1 MNDATKSAF
10 FEELR
15 IALSE
20 VELILADHGFDLD
33 ECSDDLLSCTEDEQ
47 VLEILNS
54 VQAIRTAIE
63 D

>member
-1 MNDATKSAF
+1 MNDTTKSAF

-33 ECSDDLLSCTEDEQ
+33 ECADDLPSCTEDEE

-54 VQAIRTAIE
+54 VQSIRTVIQ

>member
-1 MNDATKSAF
+1 MNDTTKSAF

-33 ECSDDLLSCTEDEQ
+33 ECAEDLLSCTDDDE

-54 VQAIRTAIE
+54 VQAIRTVIE
-63 D
+63 E